1 MGTTINLSG
10 IQALDITGI
19 SSASVSQG
27 VISFTIEPTT
37 VIPVGKVLEW
47 EGYGYSTAG
56 LSWLAADTLAVGD
69 GTQGD
74 VSGGLGLTALILFG
88 ASAYSAYDLF
98 HTTLMS
104 GATMDWTLILPE
116 TPGTSGQVLTTN
128 GSGFTYWS
136 TSSGG
141 GGSGFIYTVTSKTAN
156 YTAVSGDD
164 VWTNGTFT
172 VTLPVLS
179 TVQRVKV
186 NNRGT
191 GTITIVPTSGLIN
204 GASSVTIARQFD
216 SFEFSGDGTNIGVE

>member
-19 SSASVSQG
+19 SSASVSRG

-37 VIPVGKVLEW
+37 VIPVGEVLEW

-56 LSWLAADTLAVGD
+56 ISWLAADTLAVGD

-104 GATMDWTLILPE
+104 GATVDWTLILPE

-136 TSSGG
+136 NPSGG
-141 GGSGFIYTVTSKTAN
+141 GFIYTVTSKTST
-156 YTAVSGDD
+156 YSAVSGDD
-164 VWTNGTFT
+164 VWASGTFT
-172 VTLPVLS
+172 ITLPVLS
-179 TVQRVKV
+179 TTQRVKI

-191 GTITIVPTSGLIN
+191 GVITVVTTSGTIN
-204 GASSVTIARQFD
+204 GASSLTIARQY
-216 SFEFSGDGTNIGVE
+216 SSAEFSGDGVNIGVE

>member
-19 SSASVSQG
+19 SSASVSRG

-37 VIPVGKVLEW
+37 VIPVGEVLEW

-56 LSWLAADTLAVGD
+56 ISWLAADTLAVGD

-104 GATMDWTLILPE
+104 GAT
-116 TPGTSGQVLTTN
+116 
-128 GSGFTYWS
+128 
-136 TSSGG
+136 
-141 GGSGFIYTVTSKTAN
+141 
-156 YTAVSGDD
+156 
-164 VWTNGTFT
+164 
-172 VTLPVLS
+172 
-179 TVQRVKV
+179 
-186 NNRGT
+186 
-191 GTITIVPTSGLIN
+191 
-204 GASSVTIARQFD
+204 
-216 SFEFSGDGTNIGVE
+216 